1 MILCDYQIN
10 YLGGRMKYIIEE
22 NIRSDEVNIKVVMSR
37 REMFEIVR
45 MLDELRRKL
54 QKMQEVNDNGNS
66 KK

>member
-1 MILCDYQIN
+1 
-10 YLGGRMKYIIEE
+10 MKYIIEE
-22 NIRSDEVNIKVVMSR
+22 NIRSDEMNIKVVMSR
-37 REMFEIVR
+37 CEMFEIVR